1 MFYEIQPNGFC
12 VIILTDKWN
21 KNTAVK
27 FNIFNLRFII
37 SGYTNAV
44 RRYCICS
51 KRPSTVFTL
60 FQTTDKAQIVTLIQS
75 NKRY

>member
-21 KNTAVK
+21 KNTTVK
-27 FNIFNLRFII
+27 FLRFII

-51 KRPSTVFTL
+51 KRQSTVFTL